1 MHSMAYLAISFAL
14 LINALPQTSPKA
26 PSQGKGGKGGT
37 TPGAGLLA
45 GLIPRTPAG
54 ADGPDLRGFATF
66 LKDASIPRLLGS
78 LGITGLEPLWKV
90 PEIQKYAPSYMDFRN
105 RSNLPFVMAMPNGPA
120 PTGCSPYEML
130 IARGTGELGDFGFI
144 VGDPLLK
151 TVRQAIPEVRGYA
164 VQYPANMNASSSKI
178 GAEDVIA
185 RLRKQHKECPTQKF
199 AVVGYSQGSMVM
211 RRALGDAKQVGESA
225 YKQIVAGAM
234 FGGPKGGQSFG
245 GKGGAPKG
253 SPTAGGTPP
262 ARPKMVSPKFDM
274 GLEEKVRWNC
284 AKGDPACTP
293 GSANIIMHLTYNNP
307 DGNFMS
313 ESAAWITAG
322 FKGGPVPP
330 KGSS

>member
-1 MHSMAYLAISFAL
+1 MHSYLAISFAL

-26 PSQGKGGKGGT
+26 PSQGKGGKSGT

-105 RSNLPFVMAMPNGPA
+105 RSTLPFVMAMPNGPA

-130 IARGTGELGDFGFI
+130 IGRFLLYGHINSRHADPNVARGTGELGDFGFI

-164 VQYPANMNASSSKI
+164 VQ
-178 GAEDVIA
+178 
-185 RLRKQHKECPTQKF
+185 
-199 AVVGYSQGSMVM
+199 
-211 RRALGDAKQVGESA
+211 
-225 YKQIVAGAM
+225 
-234 FGGPKGGQSFG
+234 
-245 GKGGAPKG
+245 
-253 SPTAGGTPP
+253 
-262 ARPKMVSPKFDM
+262 
-274 GLEEKVRWNC
+274 VR
-284 AKGDPACTP
+284 
-293 GSANIIMHLTYNNP
+293 
-307 DGNFMS
+307 
-313 ESAAWITAG
+313 
-322 FKGGPVPP
+322 
-330 KGSS
+330 